1 MESTLFQACGQTG
14 SQASCIEQQTFNFL
28 VKFSLLLCFSFLSF
42 FLSCFFKSFLAAPHI
57 MCTLNNLQNND
68 KLYLSYVRDIGQ
80 SIIDIRFRNT
90 ARTLFFPW
98 KSARVMGWGFSNKK
112 GLGEDKGV
120 PYPILSLHPF
130 CVYDQGNK
138 HLLDP
143 IEKTGSKKNTLGT
156 CDLR

>member
-90 ARTLFFPW
+90 ARTLFFPLKIS
-98 KSARVMGWGFSNKK
+98 KSDGVRLFKQEGTGRRQGCPLPYLVFAPFSC
-112 GLGEDKGV
+112 L
-120 PYPILSLHPF
+120 
-130 CVYDQGNK
+130 
-138 HLLDP
+138 
-143 IEKTGSKKNTLGT
+143 
-156 CDLR
+156 